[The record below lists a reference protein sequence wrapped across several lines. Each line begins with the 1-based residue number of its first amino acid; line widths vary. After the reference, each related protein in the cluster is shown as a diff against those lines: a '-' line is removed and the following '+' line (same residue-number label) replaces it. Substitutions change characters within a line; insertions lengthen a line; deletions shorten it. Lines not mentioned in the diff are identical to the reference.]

1 MTDTADTSRRA
12 RLNAVKLAAL
22 VRDHLGDTEA
32 APEQAPFPG
41 GAALRLGS
49 TAWVLA
55 DEAPHK
61 VLGGALGWAI
71 RAGADRLCLV
81 AEASTG
87 LLARRAAS
95 LSFPVEV
102 FHADGRVLLP
112 AVAEPLT
119 AEPTVS
125 DEHRM
130 FEPVISAAGAD
141 VVHEHGV
148 VAGEV
153 DGLEV
158 CRVVDDPATDSTR
171 LEVGV
176 GAHDREAFLML
187 HGGRPTAEAL
197 AEVVEIVRGHRRGD
211 VQGHPL
217 SRLAGERL
225 LRARLVTDPG
235 LVGASAGRAVSPPV
249 PRTSLKD
256 ATPCAAVATVEGV
269 EVALVCSV
277 GIDLDVIPFT
287 VDLLSSTG
295 LGSALVVVPQRDAID
310 LQHRLAALVTRPVRI
325 LAVPVA

>member
-1 MTDTADTSRRA
+1 MADSSRRA
-12 RLNAVKLAAL
+12 RLNAVKLGAL
-22 VRDHLGDTEA
+22 VRDHLGETEA
-32 APEQAPFPG
+32 AVEQAPFPG
-41 GAALRLGS
+41 GAALRIGD

-61 VLGGALGWAI
+61 VLGGALAWAL
-71 RAGADRLCLV
+71 RSGAERLCLV

-87 LLARRAAS
+87 LLARRAAG
-95 LSFPVEV
+95 LTFPVEV

-112 AVAEPLT
+112 AVDEPL
-119 AEPTVS
+119 APESAVL
-125 DEHRM
+125 DEHRA
-130 FEPVISAAGAD
+130 FESVIVDAGAE

-158 CRVVDDPATDSTR
+158 CRVVDDPALDVTR

-197 AEVVEIVRGHRRGD
+197 AEVVTVVRGHRRGD

-225 LRARLVTDPG
+225 LRARLIAEPE
-235 LVGASAGRAVSPPV
+235 LIGASAVRAVSPPV

-256 ATPCAAVATVEGV
+256 ATPCAAVATIDGD
-269 EVALVCSV
+269 EVAVVCSV
-277 GIDLDVIPFT
+277 GVDLDAVPFL
-287 VDLLSSTG
+287 VDVVAATG
-295 LGSALVVVPQRDAID
+295 LASAVLVVPPRDAIP
-310 LQHRLAALVTRPVRI
+310 LQHRLAELVRQPVRI
-325 LAVPVA
+325 VTVPVA

>member
-1 MTDTADTSRRA
+1 MTDSADSSRRA

-22 VRDHLGDTEA
+22 VRDHLGDAGVVVE
-32 APEQAPFPG
+32 PAPFPG
-41 GAALRLGS
+41 GAALTVGT

-55 DEAPHK
+55 DETPHR
-61 VLGGALGWAI
+61 VLGGALGWAM
-71 RAGADRLCLV
+71 RAGAERLCLI

-87 LLARRAAS
+87 LLARRAGG
-95 LSFPVEV
+95 LGFPVEV

-112 AVAEPLT
+112 AVAEPLLV
-119 AEPTVS
+119 EPSVS
-125 DEHRM
+125 EEHRA
-130 FEPVISAAGAD
+130 FEQVILDAGAE

-158 CRVVDDPATDSTR
+158 CRVVDDPALGVTR

-197 AEVVEIVRGHRRGD
+197 AEVVTVVRGHRRGD

-225 LRARLVTDPG
+225 LRTRLIADPG
-235 LVGASAGRAVSPPV
+235 LLGASAVRAVSPPV

-256 ATPCAAVATVEGV
+256 ATPCAAVATVDGTD
-269 EVALVCSV
+269 VAVVCSV
-277 GIDLDVIPFT
+277 GVDLDVVPFT
-287 VDLLSSTG
+287 VDVLAASDLP
-295 LGSALVVVPQRDAID
+295 SAMVVLPPRDAID
-310 LQHRLAALVTRPVRI
+310 LQHRLAALVERPVRI
-325 LAVPVA
+325 VTVPVA